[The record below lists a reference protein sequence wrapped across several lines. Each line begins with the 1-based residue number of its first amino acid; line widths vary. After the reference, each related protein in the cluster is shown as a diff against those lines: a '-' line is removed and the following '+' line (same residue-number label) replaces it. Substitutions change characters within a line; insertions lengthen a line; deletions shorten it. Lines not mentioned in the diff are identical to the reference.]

1 MRLYYEIAR
10 RSFDRFLTYRAA
22 TLAGMAT
29 NGFFGLMRSYLFIGF
44 YGTQSVVSGWTEQDA
59 LAFVWLG
66 QALLMP
72 VFMFG
77 WYEIAL
83 TIRSGDV
90 ISDLSKPFDYYGF
103 WLARDAGRALYHF
116 IFRGIPTYLIGVVF
130 FQVTLSPDP
139 AHWMAFALSL
149 VLAVWISFGM
159 RFLANI
165 ASFWLLD
172 YRGPIMVLVWT
183 NGLLSGLLVPL
194 NYWPSGAEAVIR
206 MLPFAGLIQTPVD
219 IILGKALGADL
230 AIALGLQVG
239 WAVALMLAGRVLLAM
254 AVRKVVVQGG

>member
-29 NGFFGLMRSYLFIGF
+29 NGFFGLMRTYLFIGF
-44 YGTQSVVSGWTEQDA
+44 YGTQGTVSGWTQTDA
-59 LAFVWLG
+59 LTFVWLG

-72 VFMFG
+72 VFLFG
-77 WYEIAL
+77 WYEIAQ

-90 ISDLSKPFDYYGF
+90 ISDLSKPYDYYGF
-103 WLARDAGRALYHF
+103 WLARDAGRALYHLL
-116 IFRGIPTYLIGVVF
+116 FRGIPTFLIGAALF
-130 FQVTLSPDP
+130 RLTLTTNPGI
-139 AHWMAFALSL
+139 WLAFLLSL
-149 VLAVWISFGM
+149 ILAVWISFGM
-159 RFLANI
+159 RFLASL

-194 NYWPSGAEAVIR
+194 NYWPGWAEMTVR
-206 MLPFAGLIQTPVD
+206 LLPFAGLIQIPVD
-219 IILGKALGADL
+219 IILGKSTGPDVAAALL
-230 AIALGLQVG
+230 FQLS
-239 WAVALMLAGRVLLAM
+239 WAVALMLAGRLVLSM